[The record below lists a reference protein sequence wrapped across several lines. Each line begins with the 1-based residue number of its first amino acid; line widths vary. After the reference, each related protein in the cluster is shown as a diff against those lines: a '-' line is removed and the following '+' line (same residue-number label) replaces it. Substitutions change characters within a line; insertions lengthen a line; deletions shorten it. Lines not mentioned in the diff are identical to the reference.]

1 MGRKLASVQYV
12 HGIWP
17 IEGADR
23 IECVGVLGWKCVAKK
38 GEFAV
43 GDSCVYFEIDSFLP
57 VEKRFEFLRE
67 GSYRESELMGAGFR
81 LRTSKFRGQISQG
94 LILPISILG
103 SGDWELGQDVTDI
116 LGVRKWEIEERASN
130 SGTIVA
136 GLPGGVPKTEEC
148 RIQAEPGLLDEF
160 VGKPYYITTKMDGT
174 SVTFFRIEGRFGVC
188 GHNYEYADDGK
199 CSFWS
204 WAHDAG
210 LEQRI
215 VDAGLDDIVLQGE
228 FCGGGIQQNPL
239 KLTKPAW
246 YLFTVVDAKTHRRLS
261 LNDMRDIALKLGLE
275 MVPVEEEGENL
286 PYASVD
292 ELLERARG
300 KYSSGNVKEG
310 IAVRPTEPVYSQLL
324 SASLSCKVINN
335 DYLLKKHKRSS

>member
-1 MGRKLASVQYV
+1 MLKSRTFPGRRCIAMLAC
-12 HGIWP
+12 
-17 IEGADR
+17 AR
-23 IECVGVLGWKCVAKK
+23 
-38 GEFAV
+38 
-43 GDSCVYFEIDSFLP
+43 
-57 VEKRFEFLRE
+57 
-67 GSYRESELMGAGFR
+67 
-81 LRTSKFRGQISQG
+81 QISQG

-116 LGVRKWEIEERASN
+116 LGVRKWEIEERASD

-261 LNDMRDIALKLGLE
+261 LNDMRDIALSLGLRWC
-275 MVPVEEEGENL
+275 P
-286 PYASVD
+286 SRK
-292 ELLERARG
+292 RARICRTRVLT
-300 KYSSGNVKEG
+300 SCLS
-310 IAVRPTEPVYSQLL
+310 VRAASIPV
-324 SASLSCKVINN
+324 AT
-335 DYLLKKHKRSS
+335 